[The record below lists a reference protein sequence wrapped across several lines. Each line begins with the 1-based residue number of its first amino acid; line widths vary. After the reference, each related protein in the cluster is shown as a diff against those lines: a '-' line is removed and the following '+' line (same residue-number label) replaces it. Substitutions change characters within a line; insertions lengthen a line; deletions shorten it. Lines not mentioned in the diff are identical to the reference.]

1 MQSPVARSVRS
12 RLTRLAATVALVAA
26 GLVPLAA
33 SAVPITVPTGL
44 SPGQQYRLAFITST
58 TRDATSS
65 NIADYNA
72 FVTNA
77 ANAVPELVALGTTW
91 TAIGST
97 LTVAAR
103 DNTATNPGV
112 NGTGVPIYFLND
124 TILADDYADLWD
136 GSIDNNFDVNEFGT
150 HVASTVIWT
159 GTNSN
164 GTSTPSYL
172 GDIAVGYGVSN
183 QSDPSWIV
191 NGQLVSGTSRPLYA
205 ISGTVTVVPEPNT
218 AALLALG
225 LTVWA
230 LLARRHRGSWNPPTT
245 ALPTSARGK

>member
-1 MQSPVARSVRS
+1 MPPIQSAAVRFVWP
-12 RLTRLAATVALVAA
+12 RLPRLAATLAFAAA
-26 GLVPLAA
+26 GLAPLAA

-44 SPGQQYRLAFITST
+44 DPGEQYRLAFMTST

-77 ANAVPELVALGTTW
+77 ANAVPELVALGTSW

-112 NGTGVPIYFLND
+112 NGPGVPIYLLND

-136 GSIDNNFDVNEFGT
+136 GSIDNNFDVNEFGAF
-150 HVASTVIWT
+150 VPAVVVWT
-159 GTNSN
+159 GTDSD
-164 GTSTPSYL
+164 GTITPSYL

-191 NGQLVSGTSRPLYA
+191 NGQLVSGTVRPLYA
-205 ISGTVTVVPEPNT
+205 ISGTLTAIPEPNT
-218 AALLALG
+218 AALLVLG
-225 LTVWA
+225 LTA
-230 LLARRHRGSWNPPTT
+230 LGAARRRI
-245 ALPTSARGK
+245 

>member
-1 MQSPVARSVRS
+1 MQSRAARCVWS
-12 RLTRLAATVALVAA
+12 RLPRLAATLAFSAA

-33 SAVPITVPTGL
+33 SAAPITVPTGL
-44 SPGQQYRLAFITST
+44 NPGEQYRLAFVTST
-58 TRDATSS
+58 TRDATST

-97 LTVAAR
+97 LAVSAR

-112 NGTGVPIYFLND
+112 NGPGVPIYLLND

-136 GSIDNNFDVNEFGT
+136 SSIDNDLGVDESGT
-150 HVASTVIWT
+150 TSSVVVWT
-159 GTNSN
+159 GTLTD
-164 GTSTPSYL
+164 GTSASSHL
-172 GDIAVGYGVSN
+172 GQTAVIYGVSN
-183 QSDPSWIV
+183 QSNSNWIAG
-191 NGQLVSGTSRPLYA
+191 GQLVNPTARPLYA
-205 ISGTVTVVPEPNT
+205 ISGTLTVVPEPKA

-225 LTVWA
+225 LTV
-230 LLARRHRGSWNPPTT
+230 LGVARRR
-245 ALPTSARGK
+245 L